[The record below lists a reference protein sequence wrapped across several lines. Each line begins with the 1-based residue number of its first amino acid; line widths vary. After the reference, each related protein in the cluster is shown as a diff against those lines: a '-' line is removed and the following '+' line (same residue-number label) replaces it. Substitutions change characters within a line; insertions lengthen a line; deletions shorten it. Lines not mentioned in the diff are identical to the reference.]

1 MRERRV
7 PATDQLYGYSVFS
20 RFRSADI
27 GRIKIPQCS
36 GLLTYWGVLR
46 SEARKVLIAD
56 QAISLLRDL
65 QQRKGA
71 DAAIDAAKVRPRD
84 AAPLHLN
91 HRETPRELPEAVVLE

>member
-1 MRERRV
+1 
-7 PATDQLYGYSVFS
+7 
-20 RFRSADI
+20 
-27 GRIKIPQCS
+27 
-36 GLLTYWGVLR
+36 VLR

-84 AAPLHLN
+84 A
-91 HRETPRELPEAVVLE
+91 PRYT